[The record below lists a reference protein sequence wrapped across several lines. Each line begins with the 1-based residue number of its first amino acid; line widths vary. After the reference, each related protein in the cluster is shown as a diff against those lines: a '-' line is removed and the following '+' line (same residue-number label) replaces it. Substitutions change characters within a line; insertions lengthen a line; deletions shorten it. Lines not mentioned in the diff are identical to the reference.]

1 MIYDYMCN
9 VCEHKYVMTNTIAHR
24 KKSGRCPECTSKD
37 TKLIMSTP
45 SFKTSGTGHAAGWDG
60 IGKFKL

>member
-9 VCEHKYVMTNTIAHR
+9 NCEHKYVRSNTIAHR
-24 KKSGRCPECTSKD
+24 KKGGRCPECTSSD

-45 SFKTSGTGHAAGWDG
+45 AFKTCGTGHGKGWDG
-60 IGKFKL
+60 KGQMKL